1 MKIVFCGTPEFAV
14 PSLAALYEAGHEL
27 MVITQPDRPKNRGHK
42 LLPTPVKVF
51 AMEHGLTLYQFEKI
65 RSREA
70 LDVLSAFEPDL
81 LITCAYGQILSQK
94 NLDIPRLCCI
104 NIHGSILPKWRGASP
119 VQSAVIAGDA
129 ISGVTIMRMA
139 LKLDSGDIISAKSTQ
154 ILPDE
159 TYGELLDRLS
169 YLGAELLL
177 ETLPK
182 LSSNTAEF
190 IPQNHDKAT
199 FAPLITKDMARIDF
213 DRSALSVHNL
223 VRGMN
228 PMPGAWTM
236 LNDSVVR
243 IWKTRLLEDI
253 TPPDV
258 PPGTCFIANSRQGL
272 YVMCKDG
279 AIEVVELQLTGGKR
293 MEARALLNGKKL
305 LGSVFE

>member
-51 AMEHGLTLYQFEKI
+51 AMEHGLTLYQFEKM

-213 DRSALSVHNL
+213 DRSALSIHNL

>member
-213 DRSALSVHNL
+213 DRSALSIHNL